1 MISND
6 SPSAS
11 LGVTDPARL
20 SFSLDRENSVIA
32 ANLHLVEHI
41 GVGAGRDIPGLQIG
55 RPT

>member
-32 ANLHLVEHI
+32 ANLHLDEDI
-41 GVGAGRDIPGLQIG
+41 GTGAGQTS
-55 RPT
+55 PTPKGSLS